1 MKDSTLTFNGLSD
14 EQIILVASQLVAA
27 TCASLPPLDDEQKAL
42 ERIQRL
48 FERHCQDLLA
58 KRMNEIAQM
67 SAGMDLRLIFPAA
80 RGFSVTRQ
88 KCRTEYPFDSKV
100 RHFGVAHSRTHGR

>member
-1 MKDSTLTFNGLSD
+1 MKDSTLTFNGLYD

-67 SAGMDLRLIFPAA
+67 SAGMDLR
-80 RGFSVTRQ
+80 
-88 KCRTEYPFDSKV
+88 
-100 RHFGVAHSRTHGR
+100 